1 MQVTTTSP
9 TAEAGSGAGGA
20 NRAALDKVAQ
30 QFEAV
35 FLRQMIGAMRS
46 ASLAEGI
53 TDSSATQQF
62 QDMADARTADAMA
75 EAGVKLGW
83 TGGTNKRS
91 VSELVISFAVQL
103 LRHLPE
109 ACGEILDGGWRQ
121 HVGRQLRRSPRRYRR
136 IPSRTAGRPSSGNA
150 V

>member
-9 TAEAGSGAGGA
+9 TTAATGSGAGGA

-30 QFEAV
+30 QFEAG

-75 EAGVKLGW
+75 SKGAMGIAELLIKQFGARVAPTAADAPAPDGAAGTPG
-83 TGGTNKRS
+83 
-91 VSELVISFAVQL
+91 A
-103 LRHLPE
+103 
-109 ACGEILDGGWRQ
+109 
-121 HVGRQLRRSPRRYRR
+121 
-136 IPSRTAGRPSSGNA
+136 
-150 V
+150 

>member
-1 MQVTTTSP
+1 MQVTTT
-9 TAEAGSGAGGA
+9 TNAAATGATSSQKA
-20 NRAALDKVAQ
+20 QLQKAAQ

-75 EAGVKLGW
+75 GKGAMGIAELLMKQFGARVSDTPAAATTDVTAKV
-83 TGGTNKRS
+83 TG
-91 VSELVISFAVQL
+91 A
-103 LRHLPE
+103 
-109 ACGEILDGGWRQ
+109 
-121 HVGRQLRRSPRRYRR
+121 
-136 IPSRTAGRPSSGNA
+136 
-150 V
+150 

>member
-75 EAGVKLGW
+75 
-83 TGGTNKRS
+83 NKGAMGIA
-91 VSELVISFAVQL
+91 ELLIKQFGARVQ
-103 LRHLPE
+103 
-109 ACGEILDGGWRQ
+109 D
-121 HVGRQLRRSPRRYRR
+121 SPG
-136 IPSRTAGRPSSGNA
+136 APSSPAAPDGPA
-150 V
+150 PAEGA

>member
-1 MQVTTTSP
+1 MQVTTTGNAAA
-9 TAEAGSGAGGA
+9 TGATSSQKA
-20 NRAALDKVAQ
+20 QLQKAAQ

-75 EAGVKLGW
+75 GKGAMGIAELLMKQFGARVSDTPATTDATANKA
-83 TGGTNKRS
+83 TG
-91 VSELVISFAVQL
+91 A
-103 LRHLPE
+103 
-109 ACGEILDGGWRQ
+109 
-121 HVGRQLRRSPRRYRR
+121 
-136 IPSRTAGRPSSGNA
+136 
-150 V
+150 